1 MKPLQQLTLLAA
13 LALWPSLGFSETSM
27 FPRVDTANLN
37 GTEVSLPDQLPAD
50 PTLVLVAF
58 KQRQQDNLNV
68 WIEKMDL
75 TGPNA
80 PAWVELPV
88 IANYGSLWRG
98 FIDNG
103 MRSGITETEDR
114 ARVFTIYVDPKR
126 FRSFF
131 EMPTDEEIY
140 LMVVE
145 RDGTVRE
152 TVQGDYSRE
161 KEERIRAALR

>member
-1 MKPLQQLTLLAA
+1 MRSLHHLILAA
-13 LALWPSLGFSETSM
+13 ALTLWPSLSLGDTKI

-37 GTEVSLPDQLPAD
+37 GTEASFPDQLPAD

-58 KQRQQDNLNV
+58 KQRQQENLNV
-68 WIEKMDL
+68 WIEEMDL
-75 TGPNA
+75 TGNDA
-80 PAWVELPV
+80 PTWVELPV
-88 IANYGSLWRG
+88 IANYGSFWRG

-114 ARVFTIYVDPKR
+114 ARVYTIYVDPDR

-131 EMPTDEEIY
+131 EMPTDEDIY
-140 LMVVE
+140 VMVVE
-145 RDGTVRE
+145 RDGTVRAS
-152 TVQGDYSRE
+152 VQGDYSQS